1 VIVSE
6 DDCYRI
12 LGLSPFASDE
22 EIKKAYR
29 EMAMRYHPDRNPDNP
44 ESEEKFKAINEA
56 YALLN
61 GLHGSQAYDR
71 PHGEDDT
78 FRDFDASTL
87 FREFGLRFDEE
98 IRQRFFSSGR
108 RRGCGRRKA
117 RFFRGGFRGA
127 PFGLRG
133 DAVQD
138 LPLTRTEA
146 LTGAER
152 EILVQR
158 GAQRERYLIRIPS
171 GVTTGTMIRLPSE
184 NWETDQALYMR
195 VRIVRD
201 D

>member
-6 DDCYRI
+6 HDCYRI
-12 LGLSPFASDE
+12 LGLSPLASDE

-29 EMAMRYHPDRNPDNP
+29 EMAMRYHPDRNPDDP
-44 ESEEKFKAINEA
+44 ESEEKFKVINEA
-56 YALLN
+56 YALLS
-61 GLHGSQAYDR
+61 GPHRSQAYER
-71 PHGEDDT
+71 PYGEDDA
-78 FRDFDASTL
+78 FRDFDASAL

-127 PFGLRG
+127 PFGFRG

-138 LPLTRTEA
+138 LSLTRMEA
-146 LTGAER
+146 LRGAER

-158 GAQRERYLIRIPS
+158 GAQRERYLVRIPG
-171 GVTTGTMIRLPSE
+171 GVTTGTMIRLPSK
-184 NWETDQALYMR
+184 NGETDQDLYMR
-195 VRIVRD
+195 VRIVED